1 MLGSKGWYAYIFK
14 NQSSLNKTS
23 SKVGVVDGLELLSA
37 SDPFIVS
44 LEERANMTIACKDSD
59 YIPKVKDAGKFK
71 RSSNTDVQI
80 MHNGLM
86 VKRGGYY
93 GSWMERIIEELKGHH
108 EPQEEKVFF
117 EILKRLKPG
126 SNMIE
131 LGSFWSYYSLW
142 FNSAIQDA
150 TNICCEPDPN
160 NIKVG
165 KVNAKLNK
173 SKVTFI
179 NSAAGE
185 KPNTLSTFL
194 ESNPGEI
201 KKVPIIP

>member
-1 MLGSKGWYAYIFK
+1 MRIFSK
-14 NQSSLNKTS
+14 NQSSLNKKTS

-108 EPQEEKVFF
+108 EQQEEKVFF
-117 EILKRLKPG
+117 EILKRLKP
-126 SNMIE
+126 
-131 LGSFWSYYSLW
+131 
-142 FNSAIQDA
+142 
-150 TNICCEPDPN
+150 
-160 NIKVG
+160 
-165 KVNAKLNK
+165 
-173 SKVTFI
+173 
-179 NSAAGE
+179 
-185 KPNTLSTFL
+185 
-194 ESNPGEI
+194 
-201 KKVPIIP
+201 